1 MFLFI
6 PGRFKSTQSKN
17 GRRKKDDSL
26 PKLPRN
32 TLLREKL
39 QQGLKEKSK
48 TQSKRKPKAGK
59 PLTLNETAENI
70 KLRLKLENEMRVI
83 NSNTNLP
90 LEYQQSQLEF
100 NSQLQ
105 QSGEEL
111 RVPPLHISLR
121 GKNSIIIKNS
131 KKDRKKSPNAGDEDG
146 TDSNGS
152 SGSLSLSN
160 AINMFNASKK
170 NNNLKRNY
178 NFFENHILQSESV
191 LPVETKRLKMN
202 GPPPVLQAPSPC
214 PVEIT
219 NIVSIPPQQTTQM
232 HLQVL
237 PTPPPPLPPPPSAP
251 VQNKLFLLPQGNI
264 SAITEEKFKKKFLE
278 EEVPTT
284 QVAVST
290 PTTIPQPLP
299 TVAPIVEIKS
309 IVVTEAPPALLISNK
324 IELSE
329 PKNCLV
335 LETKEPPDALL
346 EPPVLKH
353 DKEEIKKLETPPREQ
368 QVQKEEPKVVV
379 VHEIAKVEVEKKE
392 EVVEIKPEPVPKP
405 VETSATPSPKPA
417 TVNPPPPERKKE
429 IKLDDEEEELTSLT
443 EIEAALAKMDGCINS
458 TMNGD
463 ILRKST
469 TTSEDLFKNLTSVKS
484 PSLELPE
491 KLLQDVV
498 SENNNDKKEITK
510 EEKRPVPAVVNTP
523 EPKDD
528 DKKMTPISIEI
539 PTTNDVEISPR
550 IRTRASSRM
559 ESPLECTNKTT
570 NSSPSTSKPPVVVP
584 LTNNTT
590 KVSPKTNDNNNK
602 KPEANG
608 PMKRK
613 ANSLSAD
620 ANSVLVTNQN
630 GNPAKKA
637 KTDSGAVVTTSAS
650 ATSTTTT
657 ATTNSVES
665 GTTGDVQ
672 QPAGTTKKTEES
684 SDSDEPL
691 IEMAR
696 KDRGTKSNS
705 TTPTSSVAKPITE
718 TAVVAEVKNLRN
730 CRTTNTQ
737 NQSE

>member
-1 MFLFI
+1 M
-6 PGRFKSTQSKN
+6 
-17 GRRKKDDSL
+17 
-26 PKLPRN
+26 
-32 TLLREKL
+32 
-39 QQGLKEKSK
+39 KEKTK
-48 TQSKRKPKAGK
+48 AQSKRKPKAGK

-70 KLRLKLENEMRVI
+70 KLRLKLENDLRVI
-83 NSNTNLP
+83 SSNSNLSI
-90 LEYQQSQLEF
+90 EYQQSHLEF

-105 QSGEEL
+105 QTGEEL

-152 SGSLSLSN
+152 SNSLSN
-160 AINMFNASKK
+160 AINMFNASRK
-170 NNNLKRNY
+170 NNNLKRNN

-191 LPVETKRLKMN
+191 LPMETKRLKMN
-202 GPPPVLQAPSPC
+202 GPPPILQAPSPC
-214 PVEIT
+214 PVT
-219 NIVSIPPQQTTQM
+219 NIVSIPAHPPPPTTQM

-237 PTPPPPLPPPPSAP
+237 QTPPPPPSAH
-251 VQNKLFLLPQGNI
+251 VHNKLFLLPQGNI
-264 SAITEEKFKKKFLE
+264 SAMTEEKFKKKFLE
-278 EEVPTT
+278 EEVTT
-284 QVAVST
+284 PSVPVST
-290 PTTIPQPLP
+290 PMTIQQPLP
-299 TVAPIVEIKS
+299 TVTPVVEIKS

-324 IELSE
+324 IEINE

-353 DKEEIKKLETPPREQ
+353 DKQEVKKVASPEQ
-368 QVQKEEPKVVV
+368 
-379 VHEIAKVEVEKKE
+379 EVKKE
-392 EVVEIKPEPVPKP
+392 EEIVREKTELKVERKEVKVERKPDPVPRPVDAKLIPSSKP
-405 VETSATPSPKPA
+405 T
-417 TVNPPPPERKKE
+417 TVHPPPERKKE

-443 EIEAALAKMDGCINS
+443 EIEAALAKMDGLINS
-458 TMNGD
+458 TLNGE

-510 EEKRPVPAVVNTP
+510 EERPPAPVVTP
-523 EPKDD
+523 ESKEV

-539 PTTNDVEISPR
+539 PITNDVEISPR

-570 NSSPSTSKPPVVVP
+570 NSSPSTSKPAVVAP
-584 LTNNTT
+584 ITNHIT
-590 KVSPKTNDNNNK
+590 KVSPKTNDNK
-602 KPEANG
+602 KPETNG

-637 KTDSGAVVTTSAS
+637 KTESGAVVTSTSS
-650 ATSTTTT
+650 STT
-657 ATTNSVES
+657 ATPTSNSVES
-665 GTTGDVQ
+665 GTTGEVS
-672 QPAGTTKKTEES
+672 QPGTTKKAEES

-705 TTPTSSVAKPITE
+705 TTPTSSVAKPNTE

-737 NQSE
+737 NQSEFFN